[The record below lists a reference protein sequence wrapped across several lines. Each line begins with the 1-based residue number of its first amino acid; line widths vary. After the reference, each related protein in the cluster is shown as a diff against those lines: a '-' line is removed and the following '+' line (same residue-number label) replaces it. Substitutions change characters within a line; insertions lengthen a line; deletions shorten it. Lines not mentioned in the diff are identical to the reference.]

1 MQTELSGVVRKMQ
14 RKPSGAAAVPAVVLA
29 VLLVGL
35 SLLLPQ
41 HISQDLLFLSACAA
55 LPEGGRAKLRA
66 FVTQPAAAETADE
79 PVRAQT
85 APALPDALTDTPA
98 DIRAWMREAE
108 EKEPSQRKDGG
119 IREQTFGKKSATE
132 SFRGLLIRNLT
143 DDVRPDYDALWA
155 EDAPLS
161 IDRSEPAVLI
171 FHTHTTEGYEL
182 LDRDWYAADTTSR
195 TTDTS
200 RNVARVGSAIAEELE
215 RAGFRTLHD
224 TTVHDEAYSGAYDR
238 SRKTAES
245 YLQKYPNLSVV
256 LDVHRDAIQEND
268 GTKIKPVVTVGGK
281 KAAQIMIISGAE
293 GGKASD
299 FPNWRQNLRFA
310 LRLQDALET
319 QAAGLT
325 RPLFFCHRKYNM
337 DLTPCSLLVEFGS
350 EANTLEEAVYA
361 GRLFGRALANLLEN
375 YVQ

>member
-1 MQTELSGVVRKMQ
+1 MQQKQPGAASVLSIVLSVLLLVSSILLPRNVTQ
-14 RKPSGAAAVPAVVLA
+14 DLLLASAYAAFPEGAAAKLHALA
-29 VLLVGL
+29 
-35 SLLLPQ
+35 Q
-41 HISQDLLFLSACAA
+41 Q
-55 LPEGGRAKLRA
+55 
-66 FVTQPAAAETADE
+66 TQPAGIQTDSVPAK
-79 PVRAQT
+79 AQT
-85 APALPDALTDTPA
+85 SLPDALTETPA
-98 DIRAWMREAE
+98 DVLRWMRE
-108 EKEPSQRKDGG
+108 EKDREASQRKDGG

-132 SFRGLLIRNLT
+132 TFRGLLIRNLT
-143 DDVRPDYDALWA
+143 DDVQPDYDALW
-155 EDAPLS
+155 DADVPLS
-161 IDRSEPAVLI
+161 VNKSQPAVLI

-224 TTVHDEAYSGAYDR
+224 TTVHDAAYSGAYDR
-238 SRKTAES
+238 SRKTVQS
-245 YLQKYPNLSVV
+245 YLDRYPSLSVV
-256 LDVHRDAIQEND
+256 LDVHRDSIQEND
-268 GTKIKPVVTVGGK
+268 GTKIKPVVTVDGK

-293 GGKASD
+293 GGKVAD
-299 FPNWRQNLRFA
+299 FPEWRQNLRFA

-337 DLTPCSLLVEFGS
+337 DMTPCSLLVEFGS
-350 EANTLEEAVYA
+350 EANTLEEAVYS
-361 GRLFGRALANLLEN
+361 GRLFGRALAGLLEH

>member
-1 MQTELSGVVRKMQ
+1 MQ
-14 RKPSGAAAVPAVVLA
+14 RKPSDLSVLFP
-29 VLLVGL
+29 VLLSV
-35 SLLLPQ
+35 LLLCTLALLPKAMT
-41 HISQDLLFLSACAA
+41 QDLLLLSAYAA
-55 LPEGGRAKLRA
+55 LPEGGAAELRA
-66 FVTQPAAAETADE
+66 LVTQTSVTESTSDPVPAEAE
-79 PVRAQT
+79 
-85 APALPDALTDTPA
+85 PALTDASADALTDTPE

-108 EKEPSQRKDGG
+108 EKAPLQRKDGA
-119 IREQTFGKKSATE
+119 IRAQTFGKKSSTE

-143 DDVRPDYDALWA
+143 DDVQPDYDALW
-155 EDAPLS
+155 ESGAPLS
-161 IDRSEPAVLI
+161 IDKTQPAVLI
-171 FHTHTTEGYEL
+171 YHTHTTEGYEL

-200 RNVARVGSAIAEELE
+200 RSVARVGTAIAEELE
-215 RAGFRTLHD
+215 RAGFRTIHD

-238 SRKTAES
+238 SRKTAEP
-245 YLQKYPNLSVV
+245 YLRKYPNLSVV

-293 GGKASD
+293 GGKAEN

-319 QAAGLT
+319 QAPGLT

-361 GRLFGRALANLLEN
+361 GRLFGRALANLLEQ

>member
-1 MQTELSGVVRKMQ
+1 MQ
-14 RKPSGAAAVPAVVLA
+14 RKPSEPAAVVSA
-29 VLLVGL
+29 VLSV
-35 SLLLPQ
+35 LLLAALALLPRNV
-41 HISQDLLFLSACAA
+41 SQNLLLLSAYAA
-55 LPEGGRAKLRA
+55 LPEGCAAQLREFVRRTNEPEIQTGSVPAK
-66 FVTQPAAAETADE
+66 TE
-79 PVRAQT
+79 PS
-85 APALPDALTDTPA
+85 LPDALTETPA
-98 DIRAWMREAE
+98 DILAWMREAK
-108 EKEPSQRKDGG
+108 EKEPSQHKDGG
-119 IREQTFGKKSATE
+119 IREQTFGKKSSTE

-143 DDVRPDYDALWA
+143 EDVQPDYEALWDA
-155 EDAPLS
+155 DAPLAVDKS
-161 IDRSEPAVLI
+161 QPAVLI
-171 FHTHTTEGYEL
+171 FHTHTTEGFEL

-224 TTVHDEAYSGAYDR
+224 MTVHDAAYSGAYDR
-238 SRKTAES
+238 SRKTVES
-245 YLQKYPNLSVV
+245 YLEKYPNLSVV
-256 LDVHRDAIQEND
+256 LDVHRDAIQENN
-268 GTKIKPVVTVGGK
+268 GTKIKPVVTVDGK

-293 GGKASD
+293 GGKAAD

-319 QAAGLT
+319 QAPSLT

-337 DLTPCSLLVEFGS
+337 DMTPCSLLVEFGS

-361 GRLFGRALANLLEN
+361 GRLFGRALAGLLEN

>member
-1 MQTELSGVVRKMQ
+1 MQQKKPDAAAFLSAVLAALLL
-14 RKPSGAAAVPAVVLA
+14 GAA
-29 VLLVGL
+29 
-35 SLLLPQ
+35 LLLPR
-41 HISQDLLFLSACAA
+41 SMTQDLLLLSAFAA
-55 LPEGGRAKLRA
+55 LPEGGAAQLRA
-66 FVTQPAAAETADE
+66 FVRPPAAEDAEPDAAA
-79 PVRAQT
+79 VQAN
-85 APALPDALTDTPA
+85 PALPDTLTQTPA
-98 DIRAWMREAE
+98 DILEWMRE
-108 EKEPSQRKDGG
+108 EKAREPSQQKDAA
-119 IREQTFGKKSATE
+119 IRAQTFGKKSATE

-143 DDVRPDYDALWA
+143 DDVQPDYDALWA
-155 EDAPLS
+155 ADAPLS
-161 IDRSEPAVLI
+161 IDKSKPAVLI

-182 LDRDWYAADTTSR
+182 LDRDWYAADSTSR

-224 TTVHDEAYSGAYDR
+224 MTVHDAAYSGAYDR
-238 SRKTAES
+238 SRKTVES
-245 YLQKYPNLSVV
+245 YLQQYPELSVV

-281 KAAQIMIISGAE
+281 KAAQIMIISGAQ
-293 GGKASD
+293 GGKVDD
-299 FPNWRQNLRFA
+299 FPDWRQNLRFA

-361 GRLFGRALANLLEN
+361 GRLFGRALAGLLEH

>member
-1 MQTELSGVVRKMQ
+1 MQ
-14 RKPSGAAAVPAVVLA
+14 RKPSDPAAVPAVLLS
-29 VLLVGL
+29 VLLL
-35 SLLLPQ
+35 LLFLLLPQ
-41 HISQDLLFLSACAA
+41 KASRGLLLLSACAA
-55 LPEGGRAKLRA
+55 LPEGGAAELRA
-66 FVTQPAAAETADE
+66 LVTQTTIQTPLPQTVPAQAS
-79 PVRAQT
+79 
-85 APALPDALTDTPA
+85 PALSDDLTDTPA
-98 DIRAWMREAE
+98 DVLSRMREADALA
-108 EKEPSQRKDGG
+108 PSQRKDGD
-119 IREQTFGKKSATE
+119 IRAQTFGKKSSTG
-132 SFRGLLIRNLT
+132 SFRGLLIRNQT
-143 DDVRPDYDALWA
+143 DDVQPDYDALWE

-161 IDRSEPAVLI
+161 IDKAEPAVLI

-200 RNVARVGSAIAEELE
+200 RNVARVGTAIAAELE

-224 TTVHDEAYSGAYDR
+224 TTVHDEAYTGAYDR
-238 SRKTAES
+238 SRKTVEA
-245 YLQKYPNLSVV
+245 YLRKYPNLSVV

-268 GTKIKPVVTVGGK
+268 GTKIKPVVTVDGK

-293 GGKASD
+293 GGKAVD